1 MTYFSPPRRKTDII
15 SGHLKNDAYSATN
28 AHLML
33 VNSVTG
39 QTTNFQIDP
48 SQDTTSINI
57 SNFPVSYYVIV
68 LVCDGEQVDNK
79 IIQKL

>member
-1 MTYFSPPRRKTDII
+1 MKKYLPPPLIFDE
-15 SGHLKNDAYSATN
+15 SSNFLNCD
-28 AHLML
+28 
-33 VNSVTG
+33 
-39 QTTNFQIDP
+39 TNFQIDP

-57 SNFPVSYYVIV
+57 SNFPVGYYVIV

>member
-1 MTYFSPPRRKTDII
+1 
-15 SGHLKNDAYSATN
+15 
-28 AHLML
+28 ML

-39 QTTNFQIDP
+39 QTTNFQFDP

-57 SNFPVSYYVIV
+57 SNFPVGYYLIA

>member
-1 MTYFSPPRRKTDII
+1 MYAPPPHFFEEV
-15 SGHLKNDAYSATN
+15 SSYLNYDAYSATN

-33 VNSVTG
+33 VNTVTG
-39 QTTNFQIDP
+39 QVSNFQIDP
-48 SQDTTSINI
+48 SQDNTSLNL
-57 SNFPVSYYVIV
+57 SNFPVGYYVLV

>member
-1 MTYFSPPRRKTDII
+1 MTYFYPPPKRTDNF
-15 SGHLKNDAYSATN
+15 SGHLKNNAYSATN

-57 SNFPVSYYVIV
+57 SNFPVGYYVIV